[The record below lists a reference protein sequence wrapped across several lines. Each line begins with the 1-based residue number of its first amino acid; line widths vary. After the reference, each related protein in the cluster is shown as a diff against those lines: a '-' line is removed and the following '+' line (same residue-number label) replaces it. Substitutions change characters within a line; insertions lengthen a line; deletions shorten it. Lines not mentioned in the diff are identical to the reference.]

1 MKIQEENLTIKNS
14 KKFYD
19 DFAEEFK
26 KGDEIVMDFSQVKRI
41 DLSIVQIIVAAG
53 RKARQEGKTIK
64 LKSVLPE
71 VKDQMMFCGLKL

>member
-1 MKIQEENLTIKNS
+1 MFIQEENLTIKLS
-14 KKFYD
+14 QKFYN

-26 KGDEIVMDFSQVKRI
+26 KGNEVTVDFSRVKRI
-41 DLSIVQIIVAAG
+41 DLSVVQIIVAAG

-71 VKDQMMFCGLKL
+71 IRKQMMFCGLKF